1 MISAKL
7 TKDLNLMLQN
17 KNLNL
22 IKMILYL
29 VMIRWDKAENNFRKN
44 LRKISLLL
52 GKYQIILA

>member
-7 TKDLNLMLQN
+7 IKDLNLMLQN

-29 VMIRWDKAENNFRKN
+29 VMNR
-44 LRKISLLL
+44 
-52 GKYQIILA
+52 